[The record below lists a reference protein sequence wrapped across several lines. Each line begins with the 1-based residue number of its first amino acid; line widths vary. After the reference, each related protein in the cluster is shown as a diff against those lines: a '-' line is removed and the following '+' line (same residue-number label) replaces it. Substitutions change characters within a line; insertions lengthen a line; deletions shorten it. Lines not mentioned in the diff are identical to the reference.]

1 MEQITISGHVFTG
14 PKADKEDILNLRGPD
29 DTYVVQDC
37 VFDMR
42 HTVFKQDEAIDGV
55 TGAQISLKR
64 CLFLGCEK
72 TLLAGNGAM
81 IVQVDGGF
89 EIQACP
95 SPTAH
100 ELSTALRS
108 QRDAKL
114 GATDKYL
121 LADYPISPEELEAIK
136 NYRQLL
142 RDLPAQPGAPW
153 DGGGSE
159 TPWPEKPIIKPID
172 N

>member
-1 MEQITISGHVFTG
+1 MFSIGQKFESSY
-14 PKADKEDILNLRGPD
+14 PPD
-29 DTYVVQDC
+29 A
-37 VFDMR
+37 
-42 HTVFKQDEAIDGV
+42 AIW
-55 TGAQISLKR
+55 
-64 CLFLGCEK
+64 CNE
-72 TLLAGNGAM
+72 NGAM

-114 GATDKYL
+114 SATDKYL
-121 LADYPISPEELEAIK
+121 LADYPISPEEFVAIK
-136 NYRQLL
+136 TYRQLL

-153 DGGGSE
+153 DGGGE
-159 TPWPEKPIIKPID
+159 LTPWPELPSVG
-172 N
+172 